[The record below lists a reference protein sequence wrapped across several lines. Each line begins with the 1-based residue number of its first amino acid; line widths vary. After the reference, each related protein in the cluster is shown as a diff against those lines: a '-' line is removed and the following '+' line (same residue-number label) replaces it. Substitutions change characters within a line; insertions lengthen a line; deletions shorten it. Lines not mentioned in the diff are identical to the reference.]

1 MNKENVLLICYIIIF
16 TVFNLAVFLMYYL
29 FGFTYDRDLRKTEKR
44 MVLPPISRF
53 FFFFRGI
60 QSSSRSRP
68 TKLCGTCE
76 LFAFAYLIGMEII
89 NVIIALIFNDLVL
102 SCRVSV
108 VCFALLLAVIIIFTI
123 RAKKKIKAAALE
135 EHKRNVEKYLTPKE
149 TIDINNDSVVDEFL
163 SEPHEKPD
171 GNFNPLNLFDEKSL
185 AEEATDVSEGREAFS
200 EMKKSI
206 TAENSV
212 ENAIAEEILSAQ
224 RNPNDADRETADV
237 SEGMEAFSEMKKSII
252 AENAVDDAVAE
263 GILSAPLNAD
273 DTDRETADLNE
284 GMKML
289 EKMRNNPIEDEPPI
303 PLP

>member
-89 NVIIALIFNDLVL
+89 NVIIALISNDLVL

-206 TAENSV
+206 
-212 ENAIAEEILSAQ
+212 
-224 RNPNDADRETADV
+224 
-237 SEGMEAFSEMKKSII
+237 I

-273 DTDRETADLNE
+273 DTDRETANLNE